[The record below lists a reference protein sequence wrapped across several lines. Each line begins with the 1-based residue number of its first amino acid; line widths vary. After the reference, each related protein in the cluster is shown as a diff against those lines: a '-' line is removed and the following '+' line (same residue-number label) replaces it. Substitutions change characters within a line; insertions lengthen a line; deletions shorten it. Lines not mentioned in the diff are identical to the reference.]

1 MFDNFL
7 GQLLSG
13 ELKKLDISDVV
24 TFAGELVQQDIPKI
38 PDGLLRFEELRLYIC
53 PYGVVLGKTVY
64 PQGFSFK
71 ADLIFLGKRA
81 NIECSMYIFEWH
93 SRSEIDHLDSDQQST
108 EVS

>member
-38 PDGLLRFEELRLYIC
+38 PDGLLRFEELRY
-53 PYGVVLGKTVY
+53 
-64 PQGFSFK
+64 
-71 ADLIFLGKRA
+71 
-81 NIECSMYIFEWH
+81 
-93 SRSEIDHLDSDQQST
+93 
-108 EVS
+108 